1 MGQKTPLTTGVDSVT
16 GTSGNDTI
24 NGSDT
29 TVTGLDVVNGGAGT
43 DTLNISDVAGAAAD
57 LSLLSVSNVENLV
70 LTSTTSLD
78 GAAANVSGWTGLTSA
93 KFDLRSVAADQA
105 VTAAD
110 TTAVEVTA
118 KVTTAAALTVNGGS
132 TVSASVNNTV
142 DNSAKTIT
150 VLGGAA
156 TSAVT
161 VAQTAA
167 TATHAA
173 AVTITDKNA
182 ADDTKAD
189 TITTVTLSGL
199 KGGVAAINSD
209 ALATLNLSSSDQN
222 VTIDNDTA
230 DHALA
235 LNLNGVTGGIISDV
249 KAKTV
254 TVTNTTTASSGITV
268 TADLATAITF
278 AGDKAIST
286 SLGATQAA
294 NLVITSTNTAGTTIL
309 TALDNDVTFT
319 GAAGADAVTIG
330 ATTKAITMG
339 EGNDTVTISSGVT
352 ALGTGGS
359 VDAGA
364 GDADVLAMDAA
375 DAVTASSA
383 TTFEG
388 TIAGFERLSVGAIA
402 AAAVTSEIKL
412 ANLDDI
418 NYVTLAGAAD
428 NTAGAAVTTISGFT
442 TGGTFELTAALDGG
456 TNNNDVTLSGA
467 GFTAGTADTFN
478 LKFSATNGFANVSNL
493 TLAKVETVAI
503 TTDDTDT
510 TAATTAFTGLL
521 QIADTKTVTV
531 AGDAGFDFTGSDL
544 SAMTSLDA
552 SGVTATGAGGAIT
565 VTAAVAATITG
576 GAGDDVIVGS
586 SGADTIVGGAG
597 ADTITTGGGLDT
609 ITGGAG
615 NDTFIITAP
624 ANGNSY
630 ATITDATAGDKL
642 QFANQGTE
650 TFATAKKVLAGTAV
664 FQDYLDAAAAATNA
678 AANGNYAW
686 FQWAGDTYL
695 VQDNSD
701 NATFTNGTDIVVK
714 LTGLI
719 DLSTATGGTTN
730 ELTLA

>member
-1 MGQKTPLTTGVDSVT
+1 VDTVA

-24 NGSDT
+24 NGSNT
-29 TVTGLDVVNGGAGT
+29 TVTGLDKVDGGAGT
-43 DTLNISDVAGAAAD
+43 DTLNISDVAGAAAN
-57 LSLLSVSNVENLV
+57 LALLSVSNVENLV
-70 LTSTTSLD
+70 LTSTSNLS

-93 KFDLRSVAADQA
+93 TFDLRGVTATNDAI
-105 VTAAD
+105 TAAD
-110 TTAVEVTA
+110 STAVTLTAEV
-118 KVTTAAALTVNGGS
+118 VTTASDLTINGGS
-132 TVSASVNNTV
+132 TVSATVNNTV
-142 DNSAKTIT
+142 DNSTKTVK

-156 TSAVT
+156 TTAVT

-167 TATHAA
+167 TASHASK
-173 AVTITDKNA
+173 VTITDKNA

-199 KGGVAAINSD
+199 KGGVAAIDSD
-209 ALATLNLSSSDQN
+209 ALATLNLSSSDKN
-222 VTIDNDTA
+222 VTIVNDTA

-254 TVTNTTTASSGITV
+254 AVTNTTTASSGITV

-319 GAAGADAVTIG
+319 GAAGDDAVTIG

-339 EGNDTVTISSGVT
+339 AGNDKVTISSGVT

-364 GDADVLAMDAA
+364 GDTDVLAMDAA
-375 DAVTASSA
+375 NAATASSA

-402 AAAVTSEIKL
+402 ATAVTSEIKL

-428 NTAGAAVTTISGFT
+428 NTAGAAVTTIYGFT
-442 TGGTFELTAALDGG
+442 TGGTFELTAALGDG
-456 TNNNDVTLSGA
+456 TNNNNDVTLSGA

-521 QIADTKTVTV
+521 KVADTKTITV

-552 SGVTATGAGGAIT
+552 SGVTATGTGGAIT

-576 GAGDDVIVGS
+576 GAGNDVIVGS

-597 ADTITTGGGLDT
+597 ADTITTGAGLDT

-624 ANGNSY
+624 ANGNTY

-642 QFANQGTE
+642 QFAVQGTE

-678 AANGNYAW
+678 TAHGNYAW

-701 NATFTNGTDIVVK
+701 NTTFTNGTDIVVK

-719 DLSTATGGTTN
+719 DLSTATGGATN
-730 ELTLA
+730 ELTLV